1 MIDGFNL
8 WLLCVWCI
16 GMVIVA
22 QTSLHAVALTNLV
35 LMVTIAV
42 AIA

>member
-1 MIDGFNL
+1 MAAGVT
-8 WLLCVWCI
+8 LLVCS
-16 GMVIVA
+16 MVIVA